1 MTTIRPVSLSF
12 LPCWLS
18 RSKKWKRKITE
29 RVIGFLN
36 MTLRNPFL
44 TVKEILWFF
53 APYSCY
59 NRMRVSFDYFLSKIL
74 WEREKI
80 ISNILSITSN
90 LIFCCHIYD
99 IQAYLHTISYMYKQT
114 KKSNHKDCKKW
125 VKFHLFS
132 SNIKNITCLKNFLCF
147 TFLYLYITF
156 LFSQQQKN
164 SHLKRLEMEYEE
176 RKWA

>member
-132 SNIKNITCLKNFLCF
+132 SNIKKHHLSEEFFMFHISIPVYHISLLST
-147 TFLYLYITF
+147 T
-156 LFSQQQKN
+156 KN